1 MNKIIALLGGLA
13 LVGSAQAANLSVL
26 DNVEAKMMNAEEMAT
41 TQGSYC
47 CTQRNWLT
55 QLLAISQNA
64 ANVNDGYGN
73 EVFVGQ
79 SVNAGNNA
87 GQTNYGGYWW

>member
-26 DNVEAKMMNAEEMAT
+26 DNVEAKMMNTEEMAT
-41 TQGSYC
+41 TQGSDC

-64 ANVNDGYGN
+64 GNVNYGDGNG
-73 EVFVGQ
+73 VFVGQ
-79 SVNAGNNA
+79 DVNTGNYA
-87 GQTNYGGYWW
+87 DQTNYGGYWW